1 MCSSCEVSECKG
13 EPCTFGPLTSFQKY
27 LSKSI
32 SSIDE
37 RGKSLVEVVDF
48 LKSGHSK
55 QDEKI
60 EKLEKRMDDDDSEKV
75 CIVINAST
83 SLSVIKYTPSR
94 IRYHLSCIRYQV
106 DINYLISRFGF

>member
-1 MCSSCEVSECKG
+1 MCISCEVSECKG

-32 SSIDE
+32 TSIDE

-60 EKLEKRMDDDDSEKV
+60 EKLEKRMDEDDSEKV
-75 CIVINAST
+75 CMCIVINPKEAGGGG
-83 SLSVIKYTPSR
+83 
-94 IRYHLSCIRYQV
+94 
-106 DINYLISRFGF
+106 LIQLIIALQPDG